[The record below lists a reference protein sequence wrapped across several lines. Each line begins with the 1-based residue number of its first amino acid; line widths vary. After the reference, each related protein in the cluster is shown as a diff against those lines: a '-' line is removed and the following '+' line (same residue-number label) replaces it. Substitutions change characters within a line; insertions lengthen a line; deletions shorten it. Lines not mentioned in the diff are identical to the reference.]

1 VATSG
6 FEGAGRTTSPD
17 LNTTRDSGNASRQ
30 GTEAF
35 MKEFRQNYD
44 RARQR
49 EHENIIEAY
58 LDLGFKAGDAQW
70 DATALNERQMER
82 RPCMVI
88 NLIPQFVRQ
97 LTGEQRMLKPA
108 VKVVPTDGVS
118 TVKTAQV
125 YENLIRYIENRS
137 DAISAYTNGGDQ
149 QVTAGIGH
157 WRVDREYSSEA
168 TFDQELVVNGID
180 DGISVLWDPDASKPT
195 REDAGYCIVPIDMS
209 KKKFE
214 DEFPGKTSDSIDV
227 REYQWRSEWATD
239 DHVRVAEYWLKKSV
253 KRKLALLPDGSIIKI
268 DDIEDEGLKNAILDQ
283 AQIKER
289 EGHEV
294 WRYLLSLT
302 DILEEGQLSPGRFIP
317 IVPCLGEEVKIGRRI
332 IRHGLVRFMRDPQRI
347 YNYYAS
353 AEVEITALQPKA
365 PWIGTENNFTDT
377 LPMWEQANTKN
388 YPFLIYRPDPSNQG
402 APPQRGKP
410 PMASEGILEGLQRA
424 EADLHRV
431 TGIYPASLGQQGPEQ
446 SGVAINARRG
456 EGDQGTFVYVDNFT
470 RAIKHT
476 GKILVDMI
484 PHVYDTQREVRI
496 MAEDGSIKPVQINQ
510 PTRDIQGLQ
519 IIQKVENDVT
529 TGTYDIMID
538 VGPSYATRREEAKE
552 GMITLLQTIPQIGP
566 LLMDLVAKAQDWP
579 MAEQIAERARTLL
592 PPQIQMMEM
601 MKAKGVPDEQI
612 QQMLMQQSMQPK
624 PDPDMEVAQ
633 AKVEHEKVKTQH
645 DIVKTQRDQI
655 KSKQDIQKLQS
666 HALESRG
673 EAISGVVDLQHQ
685 TLMQNLKEEGMRL
698 DNELK
703 RKRLQQAVN
712 GNASE
717 S

>member
-1 VATSG
+1 
-6 FEGAGRTTSPD
+6 
-17 LNTTRDSGNASRQ
+17 
-30 GTEAF
+30 
-35 MKEFRQNYD
+35 
-44 RARQR
+44 
-49 EHENIIEAY
+49 
-58 LDLGFKAGDAQW
+58 
-70 DATALNERQMER
+70 
-82 RPCMVI
+82 
-88 NLIPQFVRQ
+88 
-97 LTGEQRMLKPA
+97 
-108 VKVVPTDGVS
+108 
-118 TVKTAQV
+118 
-125 YENLIRYIENRS
+125 
-137 DAISAYTNGGDQ
+137 
-149 QVTAGIGH
+149 
-157 WRVDREYSSEA
+157 
-168 TFDQELVVNGID
+168 
-180 DGISVLWDPDASKPT
+180 
-195 REDAGYCIVPIDMS
+195 
-209 KKKFE
+209 
-214 DEFPGKTSDSIDV
+214 
-227 REYQWRSEWATD
+227 
-239 DHVRVAEYWLKKSV
+239 
-253 KRKLALLPDGSIIKI
+253 
-268 DDIEDEGLKNAILDQ
+268 
-283 AQIKER
+283 
-289 EGHEV
+289 
-294 WRYLLSLT
+294 
-302 DILEEGQLSPGRFIP
+302 
-317 IVPCLGEEVKIGRRI
+317 
-332 IRHGLVRFMRDPQRI
+332 
-347 YNYYAS
+347 
-353 AEVEITALQPKA
+353 
-365 PWIGTENNFTDT
+365 
-377 LPMWEQANTKN
+377 
-388 YPFLIYRPDPSNQG
+388 
-402 APPQRGKP
+402 
-410 PMASEGILEGLQRA
+410 
-424 EADLHRV
+424 
-431 TGIYPASLGQQGPEQ
+431 
-446 SGVAINARRG
+446 
-456 EGDQGTFVYVDNFT
+456 
-470 RAIKHT
+470 
-476 GKILVDMI
+476 MI